1 MSDKITIS
9 ASEYK
14 KMQRDIAKLNA
25 LERGGVDN
33 WEWFSE
39 SLSDW
44 HKENAV
50 DEFFDDA
57 AVELHEYLIDAEV
70 DQPAGQGCGYSITL
84 SDKRCRDFFEWFIK
98 KYKEVTED
106 DE

>member
-1 MSDKITIS
+1 MNDKVTIS

-25 LERGGVDN
+25 LEAGGVDN
-33 WEWFSE
+33 WEWYSE
-39 SLSDW
+39 SLSSW
-44 HKENAV
+44 HKENTV
-50 DEFFDDA
+50 DEFLDDA
-57 AVELHEYLIDAEV
+57 AVELHEYLFDADV
-70 DQPAGQGCGYSITL
+70 DQPAGQGCGYNITL

-98 KYKEVTED
+98 KYQELTED